1 MSRGQLARTR
11 ANFPRMNPRAERRR
25 ARRAR
30 ARQHYRYRD
39 LMTAVGRAAAQVGQ
53 AFIRMVSSVDW
64 SGLARFAERVQ
75 AAAADLQARGL
86 INAETLELT
95 ELGRAAIEDGHPIDP
110 PDTDGTNPDPS
121 TAHNATDEK
130 DTDDR
135 QP

>member
-30 ARQHYRYRD
+30 ARQAKRYHAM
-39 LMTAVGRAAAQVGQ
+39 MTAVSRAARTIGQ
-53 AFIRMVSSVDW
+53 AFIRMTASIDW
-64 SGLARFAERVQ
+64 SGLARFSEQVR

-95 ELGRAAIEDGHPIDP
+95 ERGRAAIEAGHTITTY
-110 PDTDGTNPDPS
+110 TDGTNPDPS
-121 TAHNATDEK
+121 TTTDK
-130 DTDDR
+130 DTDDC
-135 QP
+135 QPR